1 MHNWNNRSSQMLLNP
16 DYLNNSDGL
25 ARKAKVLFYVER
37 NLHLPFLEPIHDY
50 LAVNSH
56 YDLAFSSPPYRCA
69 EQGSPGFGLETEQIR
84 RLRKKSLYFG
94 LPEEFVPDITVIA
107 DACFYP
113 VRKCGKIIDVGHG
126 LISKG
131 FFYKDAPIVRR
142 ENLADVI
149 CVPGQWH
156 KSILEKNVFVPIRV
170 SGFLKTDNIYHFGEL
185 KRKEFLNKYS
195 VEGDKRIILYAP
207 TFNEE
212 LSSIPC
218 VKDRIAELADDNT
231 VILIKLHGMTAP
243 HYIEMYRSL
252 EKNISNIK
260 VVNDD
265 DFTGAMVC
273 ADVMVS
279 DVSSAYVEFMLL
291 DKPIVLFNNP
301 LLKKYA
307 GYDSADIEYQVR
319 DALIEVNTLE
329 ELKLAVKLSIADP
342 EEHGEKRR
350 SYAKVLSERIDGNAA
365 KRVADT
371 IDDLLTGKIIK
382 EPDPSI
388 LYSVI
393 YQTDRSL
400 SKTEIKSVVDSI
412 ENKNI
417 GINFEVIMVGP
428 YQDQNNDYAHKVG
441 GYVTA
446 DNITFG
452 SILEAVNESGGQ
464 FVILLNQERVLPD
477 NWINWMHNYFIYYPD
492 AGAVKSLSSNEN
504 YHSILNK
511 FDDDTRPN
519 ELSDIASYFFYYL
532 MGNDLKCDYFD
543 NDCLMLKRE
552 IFNLDAFIDLNSDL
566 SSALLNL
573 KDLININGYTSWYAL
588 EIFNYQNDATLENN
602 QIKNSDV
609 FENSLPESNAFNTDE
624 MVVEMLEKAKVHKE
638 NKDFDSAISELNR
651 AKENIENTT
660 QTDINSENKN
670 DLNQRLLTAKGFKND
685 KDFLKAIEVLENL
698 KSLIEKN
705 NPAENNNNHEIID
718 LLEQSKIHKKNK
730 KYLQSIELLEQ
741 AKLKIA

>member
-1 MHNWNNRSSQMLLNP
+1 MHNWNYRSSQKLLNS
-16 DYLNNSDGL
+16 DYLNKSDGG

-56 YDLAFSSPPYRCA
+56 YDLAFSSPPYRRA

-84 RLRKKSLYFG
+84 RLRNKSLYFG
-94 LPEEFVPDITVIA
+94 LPEEFTADITVVA

-149 CVPGQWH
+149 CVPGHWH
-156 KSILEKNVFVPIRV
+156 KSKLKKNVFVPIRV
-170 SGFLKTDNIYHFGEL
+170 SGFLKTDSIYHFGEL
-185 KRKEFLNKYS
+185 KRIDFLKKYTIE
-195 VEGDKRIILYAP
+195 EGKRIILYAP

-218 VKDRIAELADDNT
+218 IKDRIVELADDNT

-243 HYIEMYRSL
+243 HYIELYRSL

-260 VVNDD
+260 LVNND

-273 ADVMVS
+273 ADVMIS

-291 DKPIVLFNNP
+291 DKPIILFNNP
-301 LLKKYA
+301 LLKKYEK
-307 GYDSADIEYQVR
+307 YDSTDIEYQVR
-319 DALIEVNTLE
+319 DALIEVNNFE
-329 ELKLAVKLSIADP
+329 ELKHAVKLSIADP
-342 EEHGEKRR
+342 DEFGERR
-350 SYAKVLSERIDGNAA
+350 RLYANALCEKIDGNAA

-371 IDDLLTGKIIK
+371 IDDLLTGKIRK
-382 EPDPSI
+382 ETDSSI

-393 YQTDRSL
+393 YQTDRAL
-400 SKTEIKSVVDSI
+400 SSTEINSVLDNI
-412 ENKNI
+412 ENKNC
-417 GINFEVIMVGP
+417 GINFEVIIVGP
-428 YQDQNNDYAHKVG
+428 EHAQTNDYIPKIN
-441 GYVTA
+441 GYVTSN
-446 DNITFG
+446 NINFG
-452 SILEAVNESGGQ
+452 SILEAVNKSRGQ
-464 FVILLNQERVLPD
+464 FVILLNQDRVLPD
-477 NWINWMHNYFIYYPD
+477 NWIDWMHNYFVYHPD

-504 YHSILNK
+504 YHSILNE

-519 ELSDIASYFFYYL
+519 ELSDIASYFFYFL
-532 MGNDLKCDYFD
+532 MGNDHNCDYFD
-543 NDCLMLKRE
+543 NDCLMFKRE
-552 IFNLDAFIDLNSDL
+552 IFNLDIHIDLNSDL

-602 QIKNSDV
+602 QINNSDV
-609 FENSLPESNAFNTDE
+609 FENSLSEGNAFNADE
-624 MVVEMLEKAKVHKE
+624 MIVEMLEKAKVHKQ
-638 NKDFDSAISELNR
+638 NKDFENAISELNR
-651 AKENIENTT
+651 AREIIENTT
-660 QTDINSENKN
+660 RTDIYSENEN
-670 DLNQRLLTAKGFKND
+670 NLNQMLLTAKAFKND
-685 KDFLKAIEVLENL
+685 KYF
-698 KSLIEKN
+698 
-705 NPAENNNNHEIID
+705 
-718 LLEQSKIHKKNK
+718 
-730 KYLQSIELLEQ
+730 
-741 AKLKIA
+741 